1 MRSKFKKESFFSVP
15 KQALFAFHERDDA
28 FSLLTPASENIEVA
42 STASTLAPSDEVV
55 RFAVRF
61 GPLRLQFENVH
72 TVYEPFDLFVDE
84 QRRGLFTEWRH
95 EHRFKE
101 AGWDGAPA
109 SMLSDEI
116 VYSHP
121 LLSLVDPFVRSRLRR
136 LFEYRHRA
144 TAMEVHGGRGT
155 RTDSPGGGV
164 VITGATGLIGK
175 RIAQILIE
183 EGSDVIA
190 LARDVE
196 KAQKLL
202 GDQVSCV
209 HWDFAEPDRGEWK
222 RCLSEADGVIHLAGT
237 PLFKQR
243 WTAAFKREME
253 QSRILGTR
261 QLVDAII
268 ASDQKPRV
276 FISASALGYY
286 GMDPDAVVDE
296 TALPADD
303 LLARICVNW
312 ENEASR
318 LDAHGV
324 RTVQMRIGIVLST
337 ESGALKELLPLF
349 RMGMGGT
356 MGDPRPY
363 INWVHI
369 EDLARMFSMAL
380 GNEKM
385 QGPYNAVAP
394 NPVSNQSFGKA
405 IARALKRPALLGFPV
420 PVLRIILG
428 EAGQYASGGPRVGA
442 EKIQSSGYR
451 FFFSDLDQALSHLL
465 ARPGS

>member
-1 MRSKFKKESFFSVP
+1 MRASFKKETFFSVP
-15 KQALFAFHERDDA
+15 KQELFAFHERDDA
-28 FSLLTPASENIEVA
+28 FSLLTPASENIEVG

-61 GPLRLQFENVH
+61 GPLRLRFENVH

-95 EHRFKE
+95 EHRFRE
-101 AGWDGAPA
+101 AGWDGDPA

-121 LLSLVDPFVRSRLRR
+121 LLPLLNPFVRYRLQR
-136 LFEYRHRA
+136 LFEYRHLA
-144 TAMEVHGGRGT
+144 TAREVHSGRAT
-155 RTDSPGGGV
+155 RTDAPGVGV
-164 VITGATGLIGK
+164 VITGATGLIGR
-175 RIAQILIE
+175 RIAQILV
-183 EGSDVIA
+183 EGGSRVIA
-190 LARDVE
+190 LTRNVE
-196 KAQKLL
+196 KAQKQL

-209 HWDFAEPDRGEWK
+209 HWDFSEPDRGGWK
-222 RCLSEADGVIHLAGT
+222 RCLSEADAVIHLAGT

-243 WTAAFKREME
+243 WTDAFKREME

-268 ASDQKPRV
+268 ASEQKPRV

-286 GMDPDAVVDE
+286 GMDPDGVVDE
-296 TALPADD
+296 SASPADD

-312 ENEASR
+312 ENEARR

-356 MGDPRPY
+356 MGDPRPH

-369 EDLARMFSMAL
+369 EDVARMFGMVL
-380 GNEKM
+380 KNEKM
-385 QGPYNAVAP
+385 HGPYNAVAP
-394 NPVSNQSFGKA
+394 NPVSNAEFARA
-405 IARALKRPALLGFPV
+405 IARALKRPALLRLPV
-420 PVLRIILG
+420 PALRIILG
-428 EAGQYASGGPRVGA
+428 EAGQYASGGPRARG
-442 EKIQSSGYR
+442 EKIQNSGYR
-451 FFFSDLDQALSHLL
+451 FFFSHLDQALSNLL
-465 ARPGS
+465 A